1 MSTIASGTRFIGI
14 STNVNLTERRSSL
27 INNESE
33 PFTIEDISTS
43 SVADGISANGFTVI
57 GAINAN
63 ITLPQNSVVNYTGP
77 LTMGGG
83 YTLIVPSGTTL
94 NIVQLIKKII
104 EKAKQYE
111 SKKSLDGKMKFLK
124 GNVGK
129 VVKDSVNK
137 KTKNEKI

>member
-33 PFTIEDISTS
+33 PFTIEDISAS
-43 SVADGISANGFTVI
+43 SVSDSISANGFTVV
-57 GAINAN
+57 GPINAN

-83 YTLIVPSGTTL
+83 YTLIVSSGTTL
-94 NIVQLIKKII
+94 NIV
-104 EKAKQYE
+104 
-111 SKKSLDGKMKFLK
+111 
-124 GNVGK
+124 
-129 VVKDSVNK
+129 
-137 KTKNEKI
+137 